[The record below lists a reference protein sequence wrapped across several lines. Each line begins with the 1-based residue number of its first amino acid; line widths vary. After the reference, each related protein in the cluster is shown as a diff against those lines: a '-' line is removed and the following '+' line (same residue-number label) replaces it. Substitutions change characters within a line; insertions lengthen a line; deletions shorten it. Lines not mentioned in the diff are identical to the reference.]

1 MPARD
6 WARGSQRASRASGL
20 EQSFLSYAGSRPV
33 RPDWSKRDPRDGQQ
47 APGPERSVILLD
59 TNVLSA
65 LMQREPDQTVVA
77 WLDEQPSESI
87 WTTSITVFE
96 VRMGLELL
104 ATGRRRS
111 QLEQKFD
118 RLLVEDLDGR
128 VQLFDRAAADAA
140 GTIAASRQRAGRTVE
155 IRDVQIAGIVSAR
168 KATLATRNVRHF
180 EGLDIRLVNPWQ
192 K

>member
-1 MPARD
+1 
-6 WARGSQRASRASGL
+6 L
-20 EQSFLSYAGSRPV
+20 
-33 RPDWSKRDPRDGQQ
+33 
-47 APGPERSVILLD
+47 ILLD

-65 LMQREPDQTVVA
+65 LMQREPDQAVVA
-77 WLDEQPSESI
+77 WLDEQPSESV

-104 ATGRRRS
+104 AKGRRRS
-111 QLEQKFD
+111 QLEQEFD

-155 IRDVQIAGIVSAR
+155 IRDVQIAGVASSR

-180 EGLDIRLVNPWQ
+180 EGLGIHLVNPW
-192 K
+192 KK

>member
-1 MPARD
+1 
-6 WARGSQRASRASGL
+6 
-20 EQSFLSYAGSRPV
+20 
-33 RPDWSKRDPRDGQQ
+33 
-47 APGPERSVILLD
+47 VILLD

-65 LMQREPDQTVVA
+65 LMQREPDQIVAA

-104 ATGRRRS
+104 AKGRRRS
-111 QLEQKFD
+111 QLEQEFD
-118 RLLVEDLDGR
+118 RLVADDLDGR

-140 GTIAASRQRAGRTVE
+140 GTIAASRRRAGRTVE
-155 IRDVQIAGIVSAR
+155 IRDVQIAGVASAR

-180 EGLDIRLVNPWQ
+180 EDLGIRLVDPWQ

>member
-1 MPARD
+1 M
-6 WARGSQRASRASGL
+6 RA
-20 EQSFLSYAGSRPV
+20 
-33 RPDWSKRDPRDGQQ
+33 
-47 APGPERSVILLD
+47 VILLD

-65 LMQREPDQTVVA
+65 LMQRKPDETVTA

-104 ATGRRRS
+104 AEDRRRS
-111 QLEQKFD
+111 RLEQEFD
-118 RLLVEDLDGR
+118 RLLAEDLTGR
-128 VQLFDRAAADAA
+128 VQLFDRVAADAA
-140 GTIAASRQRAGRTVE
+140 GAIAASRQRAGRTVE
-155 IRDVQIAGIVSAR
+155 IRDVQIAGIADAR

-180 EGLDIRLVNPWQ
+180 EGLGIRVVDPWE